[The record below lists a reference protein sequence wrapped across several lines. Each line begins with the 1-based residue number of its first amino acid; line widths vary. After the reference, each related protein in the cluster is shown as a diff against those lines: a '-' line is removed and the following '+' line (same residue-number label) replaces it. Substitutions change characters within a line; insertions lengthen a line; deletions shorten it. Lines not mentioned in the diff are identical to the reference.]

1 MIDLLP
7 LAMVVALIALLFTGY
22 PVASILMGVTSAFT
36 ALALALGIMAPAQ
49 LNIFSLRVYG
59 LLADSLIFPAVPP
72 LIFMGLALA
81 RSGQVDSLLAII
93 AHRLRRVPGNLPITV
108 LLIGILLAPSAGLIG
123 AAVGLLAVSALPPM
137 LEQRYAPSV
146 ASASVAAAGSL
157 GVILPPAIM
166 LFFLADLVGSP
177 IMGPFA
183 GILLPAAL
191 LLASYIAYF
200 AWQGRGAG
208 GEAAAPLALPVMS
221 PVRRFIAV
229 AGPIAVILSVL
240 ASIGLGLATP
250 SQSGSFGALAA
261 FLLMAVTRS
270 LSWPRLK
277 QILIETAHIT
287 AMVFLIII
295 AANAFSFVF
304 RFLDGDELVARFLA
318 SLGLGDWGT
327 LLFIL
332 ALIFLLGFFIDW
344 LEIVLITLPIFV
356 PVIAKLNFAAHV
368 GDPLMVKV
376 WVATLIALVLQ
387 TSFLTPPFGFALFF
401 LRGAAPASVGMSAIY
416 RGIIPI
422 VLLQLLVIA
431 VVLVYPALAT
441 SLASSVLR

>member
-1 MIDLLP
+1 MVDLLP
-7 LAMVVALIALLFTGY
+7 LGMVVALIALLFTGY
-22 PVASILMGVTSAFT
+22 PVALILMGVTTAFT
-36 ALALALGIMAPAQ
+36 GVAMALGIMTPAH
-49 LNIFSLRVYG
+49 LNIFSFRVYG

-81 RSGQVDSLLAII
+81 RSGQVDTLLAII
-93 AHRLRRVPGNLPITV
+93 AYRLRRVPGNLPITV
-108 LLIGILLAPSAGLIG
+108 LLIGVLLAPSAGLIG

-200 AWQGRGAG
+200 AWQGRGTGSGAT
-208 GEAAAPLALPVMS
+208 APLALPSMT
-221 PVRRFIAV
+221 PGRRFIAV
-229 AGPIAVILSVL
+229 AGPMVVILSVL
-240 ASIGLGLATP
+240 AAIGMGLATP

-261 FLLMAVTRS
+261 FLLMALTRS
-270 LSWPRLK
+270 LTWPRLK
-277 QILIETAHIT
+277 QILTETAYIT

-295 AANAFSFVF
+295 AANGFSFVF

-368 GDPLMVKV
+368 GEPLMVKV

-401 LRGAAPASVGMSAIY
+401 LRGAAPASVSMAAIY

-422 VLLQLLVIA
+422 VGLQLLVIGI
-431 VVLVYPALAT
+431 VLAYPALAT